1 MLKKVLRSL
10 VVFFTA
16 MLVLTGCSSSA
27 SSTAKSS
34 SKPNQIVVTYQ
45 LKENGKAFANKK
57 ITQPKKSVVMTGLKK
72 GWKVKASKGF
82 ITEIA
87 GKKQNVAKKT
97 YWLYTINGKMAKKG
111 ASQQPVKN
119 HDKVVFE
126 AASSSQKAIACPGG
140 GFAWFINRLVYGFA
154 HY

>member
-119 HDKVVFE
+119 HDKGVFDL
-126 AASSSQKAIACPGG
+126 SVTK
-140 GFAWFINRLVYGFA
+140 
-154 HY
+154 

>member
-1 MLKKVLRSL
+1 MTRRIVLAALARLSKNAEEIEGY
-10 VVFFTA
+10 VEESFTF
-16 MLVLTGCSSSA
+16 TGCLFCSNVCA
-27 SSTAKSS
+27 GWVQQQFEQRC

-45 LKENGKAFANKK
+45 LKQNGKAFAKKK

-72 GWKVKASKGF
+72 GWSVKASKGF

-111 ASQQPVKN
+111 ATTQPVKN
-119 HDKVVFE
+119 HDKVVFDL
-126 AASSSQKAIACPGG
+126 SVTK
-140 GFAWFINRLVYGFA
+140 
-154 HY
+154 

>member
-10 VVFFTA
+10 VVLFTA

-119 HDKVVFE
+119 HDKVVFDL
-126 AASSSQKAIACPGG
+126 SVTK
-140 GFAWFINRLVYGFA
+140 
-154 HY
+154 

>member
-1 MLKKVLRSL
+1 MKKALRSL
-10 VVFFTA
+10 VVFFAA
-16 MLVLTGCSSSA
+16 MFVLAGCSNNSSSA
-27 SSTAKSS
+27 AKSS

-45 LKENGKAFANKK
+45 LKQNGKAFAKKK

-72 GWKVKASKGF
+72 GWSVKASKGF

-111 ASQQPVKN
+111 ATTQPVKN
-119 HDKVVFE
+119 HDKVVFDL
-126 AASSSQKAIACPGG
+126 SVTK
-140 GFAWFINRLVYGFA
+140 
-154 HY
+154 

>member
-1 MLKKVLRSL
+1 MLKKALRSL
-10 VVFFTA
+10 VVFFAA
-16 MLVLTGCSSSA
+16 MFVLAGCSNSS
-27 SSTAKSS
+27 SSYAKSS

-45 LKENGKAFANKK
+45 LKQNGKAFAKKK

-72 GWKVKASKGF
+72 GWSVKASKGF

-111 ASQQPVKN
+111 ATTQPVKN
-119 HDKVVFE
+119 HDKVVFDL
-126 AASSSQKAIACPGG
+126 SVTK
-140 GFAWFINRLVYGFA
+140 
-154 HY
+154 

>member
-45 LKENGKAFANKK
+45 LKENGKVFANKK

-119 HDKVVFE
+119 HDKVVFDL
-126 AASSSQKAIACPGG
+126 SVTK
-140 GFAWFINRLVYGFA
+140 
-154 HY
+154 

>member
-45 LKENGKAFANKK
+45 LKENGKSFANKK

-119 HDKVVFE
+119 HDKVVFDL
-126 AASSSQKAIACPGG
+126 SVTK
-140 GFAWFINRLVYGFA
+140 
-154 HY
+154 

>member
-111 ASQQPVKN
+111 ASQQPGKN
-119 HDKVVFE
+119 HDKVVFDL
-126 AASSSQKAIACPGG
+126 SVTK
-140 GFAWFINRLVYGFA
+140 
-154 HY
+154 

>member
-57 ITQPKKSVVMTGLKK
+57 ITQPKKSVVMTGLKM
-72 GWKVKASKGF
+72 
-82 ITEIA
+82 A
-87 GKKQNVAKKT
+87 GKSR
-97 YWLYTINGKMAKKG
+97 L
-111 ASQQPVKN
+111 PR
-119 HDKVVFE
+119 
-126 AASSSQKAIACPGG
+126 ASSLRSLARSKMLPRKHTGCTPSMARWLKKVPRS
-140 GFAWFINRLVYGFA
+140 NRLRTMIKLCLT
-154 HY
+154 

>member
-111 ASQQPVKN
+111 ASQQLVKN
-119 HDKVVFE
+119 HDKVVFDL
-126 AASSSQKAIACPGG
+126 SVTK
-140 GFAWFINRLVYGFA
+140 
-154 HY
+154 

>member
-1 MLKKVLRSL
+1 MLKKALRSL
-10 VVFFTA
+10 VVFFA
-16 MLVLTGCSSSA
+16 VMFVLAGCSNSSNSA
-27 SSTAKSS
+27 AKSS

-45 LKENGKAFANKK
+45 LKENGKAFAKKK

-72 GWKVKASKGF
+72 GWSVKASKGF

-111 ASQQPVKN
+111 ATTQPVKN
-119 HDKVVFE
+119 HDKVVFDL
-126 AASSSQKAIACPGG
+126 SVTK
-140 GFAWFINRLVYGFA
+140 
-154 HY
+154 

>member
-1 MLKKVLRSL
+1 MLKKALRSL
-10 VVFFTA
+10 VVFFAA
-16 MLVLTGCSSSA
+16 MFVLAGCSNSSSSA
-27 SSTAKSS
+27 AKSS

-45 LKENGKAFANKK
+45 LKENGKAFAKKK

-72 GWKVKASKGF
+72 GWSVKASKGF

-111 ASQQPVKN
+111 ATTQPVKN
-119 HDKVVFE
+119 HDKVVFDL
-126 AASSSQKAIACPGG
+126 SVTK
-140 GFAWFINRLVYGFA
+140 
-154 HY
+154 

>member
-16 MLVLTGCSSSA
+16 MLVLTVCSSSA

-45 LKENGKAFANKK
+45 LKENGKAFANQK

-119 HDKVVFE
+119 HDKVVFDL
-126 AASSSQKAIACPGG
+126 SVTK
-140 GFAWFINRLVYGFA
+140 
-154 HY
+154 

>member
-57 ITQPKKSVVMTGLKK
+57 ITQPKKCVVMTGLKQ

-87 GKKQNVAKKT
+87 GKKLNVAKKT

-119 HDKVVFE
+119 HDKVVFDL
-126 AASSSQKAIACPGG
+126 SVTK
-140 GFAWFINRLVYGFA
+140 
-154 HY
+154 

>member
-45 LKENGKAFANKK
+45 LKENGKEFANKK

-119 HDKVVFE
+119 HDKVVFDL
-126 AASSSQKAIACPGG
+126 SVTK
-140 GFAWFINRLVYGFA
+140 
-154 HY
+154 

>member
-97 YWLYTINGKMAKKG
+97 YWLYTINGKMAKKVPR
-111 ASQQPVKN
+111 S
-119 HDKVVFE
+119 
-126 AASSSQKAIACPGG
+126 
-140 GFAWFINRLVYGFA
+140 NRLRTMIKLCLT
-154 HY
+154 

>member
-119 HDKVVFE
+119 HDKVVFDL
-126 AASSSQKAIACPGG
+126 SV
-140 GFAWFINRLVYGFA
+140 INEGCQ
-154 HY
+154 

>member
-1 MLKKVLRSL
+1 MLKKALRSL
-10 VVFFTA
+10 VVFFAA
-16 MLVLTGCSSSA
+16 MFVLAGCSNNSS
-27 SSTAKSS
+27 SVAKSS

-45 LKENGKAFANKK
+45 LKQNGKAFAKKK

-72 GWKVKASKGF
+72 GWSVKASKGF

-111 ASQQPVKN
+111 ATTQPVKN
-119 HDKVVFE
+119 HDKVVFDL
-126 AASSSQKAIACPGG
+126 SVTK
-140 GFAWFINRLVYGFA
+140 
-154 HY
+154 